1 MKGTII
7 IITDTLV
14 SLFSWAFHKAA
25 ETCSLDTDVRF
36 TCLNDVSD
44 HLPHHFLPDQKPAQC
59 VRMYYSGTEQAD
71 DRIRCFLRQDAALL

>member
-1 MKGTII
+1 M
-7 IITDTLV
+7 
-14 SLFSWAFHKAA
+14 
-25 ETCSLDTDVRF
+25 RF

-44 HLPHHFLPDQKPAQC
+44 HLPHHFLPDQKLAQC